1 MHVIIQDNLYN
12 QKTWEILLEVMDDLY
27 LMDYFRFLN
36 NEKTLN
42 ILGVKTSLKQ
52 GRVDFI

>member
-1 MHVIIQDNLYN
+1 MHEIIQDNLYN